1 MIRLILSLAFILFI
15 SSVSYGQHEINM
27 VRTFGGAWFE
37 KDSTALSQR
46 QVMEIMYMN
55 SDAYREFRT
64 AKHYYTAAG
73 ITGFAGGVLLCLPL
87 INTIGGGTPQW
98 GIAAGGAGLLL
109 CTIPLTLT
117 FKNRAQHA
125 VDVYNEQTK
134 TSRIKTRFYFQG
146 NRAGM
151 VIQF

>member
-1 MIRLILSLAFILFI
+1 MIRLIFSLAFIFLI
-15 SSVSYGQHEINM
+15 SSVSYSQQINM

-37 KDSTALSQR
+37 RDSIALSQR

-73 ITGFAGGVLLCLPL
+73 ITGFTGGVLLCLPL

-98 GIAAGGAGLLL
+98 GIAAGGFGLLL
-109 CTIPLTLT
+109 GTIPLTLA

-125 VDVYNEQTK
+125 VDVYNEQAKT

-146 NRAGM
+146 NRAGV